1 MLGASISPSR
11 RIRAESEHQVLLSQF
26 SLAQL
31 SNISPHLPLFS
42 LSLKVSPLRYDLIN
56 LSLLS
61 LQA

>member
-11 RIRAESEHQVLLSQF
+11 RIRAGSEHPVLHSLF

-31 SNISPHLPLFS
+31 SNISLRLPL